1 MLPWVKLKTKNPKS
15 GFQWQIGTF
24 KQKKHPDFT
33 QIPWFCHEI
42 HPTCLKQPLEHSP
55 KKKYKKY
62 TRQSPPLGFYMAFR
76 PVLRRCLRS
85 AHREMHWIHRVRW
98 IPGIPLASW
107 RGLRLARASS
117 WNGKQYIHS
126 IYIYLYSYNIARYMS
141 QYVSIRY
148 YKLVK
153 NRNQPKKH
161 EKAIF
166 WLFKSLVSNQQW
178 YNQSFPWPRGI
189 K

>member
-1 MLPWVKLKTKNPKS
+1 
-15 GFQWQIGTF
+15 
-24 KQKKHPDFT
+24 
-33 QIPWFCHEI
+33 
-42 HPTCLKQPLEHSP
+42 
-55 KKKYKKY
+55 
-62 TRQSPPLGFYMAFR
+62 
-76 PVLRRCLRS
+76 
-85 AHREMHWIHRVRW
+85 
-98 IPGIPLASW
+98 
-107 RGLRLARASS
+107 
-117 WNGKQYIHS
+117 
-126 IYIYLYSYNIARYMS
+126 MS